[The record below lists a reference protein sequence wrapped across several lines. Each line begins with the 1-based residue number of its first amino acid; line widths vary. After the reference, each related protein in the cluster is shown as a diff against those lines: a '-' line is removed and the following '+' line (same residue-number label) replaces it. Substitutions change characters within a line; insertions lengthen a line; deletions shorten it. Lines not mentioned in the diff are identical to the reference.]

1 MAKERAYI
9 NNTDR
14 DIIAKYAV
22 MHHANTR
29 LILQKINS
37 ERKLN
42 GIPSIKIKAL
52 IAEIRRG
59 GGRDETAE
67 GYNKRIAEK
76 NYKFNNRKSIPFFD
90 SRSQIV
96 LCYLI
101 IHLKLPVMR
110 VLQEYK
116 KLYKEK
122 LVFSKVK
129 GEREL
134 AFLKHQ
140 ALLGRYDQNLWTRI
154 VLESCDQ
161 TLPNIES
168 LRNTDPIKFKLE
180 CLHRHLVKNPDL
192 GKKVIFG
199 DKPEN
204 YGKTEEEKF
213 VEKFELQKQEEKS
226 MNVPNNNGNAEVIDD
241 TTTIVLPNNGKV
253 KIINTSPKCEY
264 QVIRKGN
271 DVIIIL

>member
-14 DIIAKYAV
+14 NIIAKYAA
-22 MHHANTR
+22 MHHADTG

-42 GIPSIKIKAL
+42 GIPCIKIKAL

-90 SRSQIV
+90 SRSQMV

-101 IHLKLPVMR
+101 IHLKLDPVM
-110 VLQEYK
+110 VLHEYK
-116 KLYKEK
+116 KLYKQG

-129 GEREL
+129 GEKDL

-140 ALLGRYDQNLWTRI
+140 ALLGRYDQMLWTRI

-161 TLPNIES
+161 NLPNIDS
-168 LRNTDPIKFKLE
+168 LRNTEPIKFKLE
-180 CLHRHLVKNPDL
+180 CLRRHLVKNPDL
-192 GKKVIFG
+192 GKEIIFG

-213 VEKFELQKQEEKS
+213 VEKFELQKQEEKPL
-226 MNVPNNNGNAEVIDD
+226 NVPVNDNNDD
-241 TTTIVLPNNGKV
+241 TTTIVLPSTGKV
-253 KIINTSPKCEY
+253 KIINTSPNCDY